1 MTSLERAGLQSRIQ
15 MLRECATLLRNAAN
29 HADSRAAYNEDM
41 AAAANADNEADE
53 LAAQLQD
60 AQP

>member
-1 MTSLERAGLQSRIQ
+1 MTSLERAGLQSHIQ
-15 MLRECATLLRNAAN
+15 MLRERATLLRNAAN
-29 HADSRAAYNEDM
+29 RADSRAAYNEDM
-41 AAAANADNEADE
+41 AAAAKADNEADE